1 MNKNPKISFLRGMNE
16 QPNLPQNGPTQSK
29 VFQQKI
35 DPMKIAG
42 IMLAACFVFGGLSK
56 LADLAGF
63 GMNDRLIPWTFA
75 LSFLLLYAV
84 AGSLFTLTADSDLKY
99 FGRSIYAFLGLA
111 IVNGLIAWLFSGIKI
126 GEAGSYKSL
135 YLVVAIGFLV
145 FISIVNAMKGIVKFA
160 QKEEWNQPR
169 FKGKR

>member
-1 MNKNPKISFLRGMNE
+1 MKDE
-16 QPNLPQNGPTQSK
+16 QIPPAPASEKPGIFQRKMDPVK
-29 VFQQKI
+29 V
-35 DPMKIAG
+35 AG
-42 IMLAACFVFGGLSK
+42 IMLAACLAFSGLSK
-56 LADLAGF
+56 LADWAGV
-63 GMNDRLIPWTFA
+63 GMNDPLVPWTFA

-84 AGSLFTLTADSDLKY
+84 AGSLFSLTAESDLKY

-111 IVNGLIAWLFSGIKI
+111 VGNGLVAWLISGRDL
-126 GEAGSYKSL
+126 GDAGSYKSL

-169 FKGKR
+169 MRKK